1 MVATSA
7 LVYFAGPLFSTAE
20 RAFNE
25 RLCARIEAAGFR
37 VFLPQ
42 RDGVEGDRPPDDA
55 TPREERRRAMF
66 DRDVAEIVACDI
78 FLVVLDGRVP
88 DEGACFE
95 LGLAY
100 GHKRLGQPSKRL
112 LGLQTDVRAAFL
124 GAKLNPML
132 AVALDEVAADE
143 ETLLGLLLGTGP
155 NRTHDGGAG

>member
-1 MVATSA
+1 MVAGSA
-7 LVYFAGPLFSTAE
+7 RVYFAGPLFSAAE

-25 RLCARIEAAGFR
+25 RLCARIEAARFR

-42 RDGVEGDRPPDDA
+42 RDGVEGDRPPYDA
-55 TPREERRRAMF
+55 MPQEERRRAMF
-66 DRDVAEIVACDI
+66 DRDVAEIVACDL

-100 GHKRLGQPSKRL
+100 GSKRLGQPSKRL

-143 ETLLGLLLGTGP
+143 ETLLGFLLGTGP
-155 NRTHDGGAG
+155 NRTHASGAG